1 MSDVG
6 AYNRAIALAAEMGK
20 VREHADRVQSYFFE
34 TMLAIAAAQPSKM
47 FTITES
53 DLRGIAGHTLKV
65 HVNEWGDVVY
75 TAIKLQVGEEEPS

>member
-1 MSDVG
+1 MSD
-6 AYNRAIALAAEMGK
+6 AYNRAITLAAELGK
-20 VREHADRVQSYFFE
+20 IREHADKVQSYFFE
-34 TMLAIAAAQPSKM
+34 TMLAIAAAQPDKT

-75 TAIKLQVGEEEPS
+75 TAVKLAVDEEASQ

>member
-1 MSDVG
+1 MSD
-6 AYNRAIALAAEMGK
+6 AYNRAITLAAELGK
-20 VREHADRVQSYFFE
+20 IREHADKVQSYFFE
-34 TMLAIAAAQPSKM
+34 TMLAIAAAQPTKT

-75 TAIKLQVGEEEPS
+75 IAVKVQVDEQRE

>member
-1 MSDVG
+1 MSD
-6 AYNRAIALAAEMGK
+6 AYNRAITLAAELGK
-20 VREHADRVQSYFFE
+20 IREHADKVQSYFFE
-34 TMLAIAAAQPSKM
+34 TMLAIAAAQPDKT

-75 TAIKLQVGEEEPS
+75 TAIKLAVDAQEE

>member
-1 MSDVG
+1 MSDAG
-6 AYNRAIALAAEMGK
+6 AYNRAIALAAEIGK
-20 VREHADRVQSYFFE
+20 VREHADKVQSYFFE
-34 TMLAIAAAQPSKM
+34 TMLAIAAAQPTKT

-75 TAIKLQVGEEEPS
+75 TAVKLTGDDRGA